1 MIKNKIL
8 FHFIWVLFCVINLS
22 AQTDWVRWEG
32 VNNYLLEDSDYDN
45 NWNEHFDG
53 FNDKRISNI
62 PDFLVK
68 FYKITISDFDGNNCR
83 FHPSC
88 SEFFV
93 ESTKI
98 NNSLISV
105 LLFFDRLTRD
115 TNIFSSGGYRTM
127 NNRYYDPPSDYIFY
141 QKESNQ

>member
-1 MIKNKIL
+1 MFLFIL
-8 FHFIWVLFCVINLS
+8 VCVVQLN

-32 VNNYLLEDSDYDN
+32 ENNYLLENSNYLN
-45 NWNEHFDG
+45 KLNKSSEV
-53 FNDKRISNI
+53 FNANRISNI
-62 PDFLVK
+62 ADLLVN
-68 FYKITISDFDGNNCR
+68 FYKITISDFDGDNCR

-98 NNSLISV
+98 NNSFASV

-115 TNIFSSGGYRTM
+115 TNIFSSGGYKIVH
-127 NNRYYDPPSDYIFY
+127 NRFYDPPSDYMFY
-141 QKESNQ
+141 QNQ